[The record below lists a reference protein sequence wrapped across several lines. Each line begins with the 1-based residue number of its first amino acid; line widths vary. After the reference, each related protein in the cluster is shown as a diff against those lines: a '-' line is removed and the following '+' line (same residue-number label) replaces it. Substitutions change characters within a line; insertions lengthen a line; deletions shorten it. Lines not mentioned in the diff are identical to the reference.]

1 VLMQA
6 HDGRVD
12 HLDVSFMSGSRCV
25 HDPAP
30 GTYPTPPNANP
41 LAHMGWC
48 PFQAFGF
55 LTKPKYKQSKKR
67 MKWTM
72 ERPPLIWGVST
83 KLVPNSG
90 TETSA
95 R

>member
-1 VLMQA
+1 
-6 HDGRVD
+6 
-12 HLDVSFMSGSRCV
+12 LDVSFMSGSRCV

-67 MKWTM
+67 MKWMM
-72 ERPPLIWGVST
+72 ELPPLIWGVST
-83 KLVPNSG
+83 KLVPNRG

-95 R
+95 RYR